1 MRDDLVGRVGILELF
16 KIGRVH
22 HNGLHLYVGIEDVD
36 VKAGAQVLF
45 FEQLL
50 QLHRLDRVLVLCLVA
65 FRLLRYVLVVH
76 FLSILLRLRVTEDVS
91 VVVTC
96 VEFHFF
102 AALRSSLATYLLEV
116 VIVVDSGRSNG
127 VIARKILA
135 KTPLLL
141 VKLTICPLNF
151 VHVEVHGAGTHIRR
165 GLGPL
170 HIALSGD
177 SCVLHVGQLGPS
189 ASSVWESGEV
199 SLVLRHEVWLLLHL
213 AWCRGEAWT
222 VAEVHELR
230 WILLSSAIVY
240 TLQVSGHLQRLMNYG
255 AMAVESR
262 LGLVSGHW
270 APLQNSIGD
279 EELSLKSHRV
289 LYLVQ
294 QLGRHFG
301 PWKE

>member
-1 MRDDLVGRVGILELF
+1 MGDELVWRVGILELF
-16 KIGRVH
+16 KIGGVH

-141 VKLTICPLNF
+141 VKLTLTLNF
-151 VHVEVHGAGTHIRR
+151 VHVEVHGASTYIRR

-170 HIALSGD
+170 HIALSGN

-222 VAEVHELR
+222 VAEVPELR

-240 TLQVSGHLQRLMNYG
+240 TPQVSGHLQRLMNYG
-255 AMAVESR
+255 AVAVESR

-279 EELSLKSHRV
+279 EKLSLKSHSV